1 MYYDI
6 RRMEECRVS
15 LGPTYEE
22 FRYVVSNSGI
32 YFYFDM
38 HRNPRTCS
46 SHLDASSL
54 DFPRNRDLE
63 RKLSEGH
70 RISGTT
76 FFLSRLLK
84 CDHRDLEGYTK
95 RWKRGNLRIYIAR
108 HQGKRRNATAHYIL
122 SEQRAFNGVVNQSQ
136 SRTIVR
142 STTLSSSSSTSRLP
156 TLCER
161 MWINF
166 VAARRTALIFS
177 RLLPANRSWSQVG
190 EGLSRKNLISRI
202 KNYLWKF

>member
-1 MYYDI
+1 MSYLYLEVRFNLLQNLTRNIRHKVNPEYIDLLYILLHVCTYMYYDI

-161 MWINF
+161 M
-166 VAARRTALIFS
+166 
-177 RLLPANRSWSQVG
+177 
-190 EGLSRKNLISRI
+190 
-202 KNYLWKF
+202 